1 MPLRITSVHDDSAL
15 KTHGVQA
22 GDYLAHIN
30 AWAVHT
36 KSNAKVAYKTG
47 NLDLVFRR
55 NGQPYEVQLVAE
67 DLGVT
72 VEDESGEVFE
82 LSRAELGSTNPP
94 EDSDDPRVV
103 KSHEPAERSRTPV
116 SASILKIIAWIF
128 FVLTLLG
135 SILVTMDLI
144 LAEDPNTYG
153 APPGQLNWQVI
164 GMVIISLMSSGF
176 FLALAYLLSHI
187 QGQLLFVRG
196 ELREIDKK
204 LRNR

>member
-1 MPLRITSVHDDSAL
+1 MPLRITAIREDSVL
-15 KTHGVQA
+15 KPHGVQE

-67 DLGVT
+67 DLGVS
-72 VEDESGEVFE
+72 VEDESGEVFDLSMNALE
-82 LSRAELGSTNPP
+82 SARSPHHSSEPVVQNHEFAQRSRA
-94 EDSDDPRVV
+94 
-103 KSHEPAERSRTPV
+103 PV

-128 FVLTLLG
+128 FVLTVLG
-135 SILVTMDLI
+135 SIILISDLV
-144 LAEDPNTYG
+144 LAETPDQFGT
-153 APPGQLNWQVI
+153 APGQLHWRII
-164 GMVIISLMSSGF
+164 GLIVISLMSSAF
-176 FLALAYLLSHI
+176 FLALSYLLSHI
-187 QGQLLFVRG
+187 QGQLLFIRS
-196 ELREIDKK
+196 ELKEMDKK